1 MILLYASSINSVLF
15 EIFRLFPRI
24 LSLFLAHLKFL
35 LYLCTHKGIME
46 EKQHIGQLF
55 DRIAGTYDG
64 LNHGLSLNIDKRWR
78 KKTVRQMPIANHVLD
93 VAIGTADLTIAMLK
107 TGKAGKV
114 TGLDLSKEMMA
125 IGQKKIE
132 HLQSKTPN
140 QKPDVT
146 FVYGNAQLMPFEDAS
161 FDGVTCAYGC
171 RNFQNLDEGLREMFR
186 VLKPGGQVTILEFS
200 YPKNRFIRFIYD
212 LYFSHIL
219 PFVGR
224 IVSRDKT
231 AYTYLNRSVK
241 SFCWG
246 DEFVQHLHEAG
257 FKDGAYKPLTFG
269 ITTIYTA
276 VKS

>member
-1 MILLYASSINSVLF
+1 MIIFDKTNQLF
-15 EIFRLFPRI
+15 AQFI
-24 LSLFLAHLKFL
+24 KKQ
-35 LYLCTHKGIME
+35 YLCSRKWILME

-78 KKTVRQMPIANHVLD
+78 KKTVQRMPVVEHVLD
-93 VAIGTADLTIAMLK
+93 VAIGTADLTIEILRK
-107 TGKAGKV
+107 GKARQV

-125 IGQKKIE
+125 IGK
-132 HLQSKTPN
+132 SKVESLKLREVN
-140 QKPDVT
+140 
-146 FVYGNAQLMPFEDAS
+146 FVYGNAQKMPFDDAY

-171 RNFQNLDEGLREMFR
+171 RNFQNLDEGLREMYR

-200 YPKNRFIRFIYD
+200 YPKNALVSWTYN
-212 LYFSHIL
+212 LYFTHIL
-219 PFVGR
+219 PIVGR
-224 IVSRDKT
+224 LVSHDNT

-246 DEFVQHLHEAG
+246 EQFVQHLHEAG
-257 FKDGAYKPLTFG
+257 FKEGTFQLLSFG

-276 VKS
+276 TK